1 MRLPEAFRGQDF
13 THHDV
18 IALIQR
24 FCESSTTK
32 DKPIVIVGLRTA
44 GAYFAPLMALYLKRS
59 NWSRVAWFSIRP
71 KSGISVWEQWQLRS
85 AARHDSRVLV
95 VDDYPATGKTLTR
108 FAATFGRSN
117 LLEFV
122 DTLARNTPQIRA
134 GPLLR
139 FHWPANP
146 QP

>member
-71 KSGISVWEQWQLRS
+71 KSGISVWDQWQLRS

-108 FAATFGRSN
+108 FAGNFWQ
-117 LLEFV
+117 V
-122 DTLARNTPQIRA
+122 
-134 GPLLR
+134 
-139 FHWPANP
+139 
-146 QP
+146 